1 MIYGNF
7 LGLPSSFWIPMII
20 FWIICGICCGII
32 ANNKGY
38 DSTYYGIAI
47 VVGCLFGVFAMIF
60 YASAKDLDMEKEI
73 KDLTHKVGKLEY
85 ERAIKLYEAEDKPIK
100 ATSKVEKKETTV
112 KVETEKVKEKKQVI
126 ASPNDEN
133 IIICP
138 YCGFE
143 QLKERKVC
151 WKCGEELIKDS
162 LK

>member
-100 ATSKVEKKETTV
+100 ATSKVEKKETKAVAT
-112 KVETEKVKEKKQVI
+112 KEVKEDLSKLTVAELKKLAKEKGI
-126 ASPNDEN
+126 SGYSTMKKAD
-133 IIICP
+133 IIDA
-138 YCGFE
+138 
-143 QLKERKVC
+143 LK
-151 WKCGEELIKDS
+151 
-162 LK
+162 